1 MLRAEL
7 ELTRGKMEEVRAL
20 AQELMSARGEN
31 CQAQVRPKVEQ
42 LNQKYETIAQR
53 ITCGQV
59 GRAPVVREQLLKG
72 FHFFVSCCFLTFTPD
87 LNLFATYKTQIILI
101 NKFQTSSRQS
111 NEKKNH

>member
-31 CQAQVRPKVEQ
+31 CQAHVRPKVEQ
-42 LNQKYETIAQR
+42 LNQRYDTIAQR

-59 GRAPVVREQLLKG
+59 GQTTVVREQLLKG
-72 FHFFVSCCFLTFTPD
+72 
-87 LNLFATYKTQIILI
+87 LNVLSVAVFSHLLQI
-101 NKFQTSSRQS
+101 
-111 NEKKNH
+111 